1 MVSVMNIVPVIALI
15 LVCISGHANAIGKA
29 SPCMADLVNG
39 PITKKDDRLCIAQ
52 YLVKDI
58 NALKAY
64 VPSLTPDQKKW
75 LEAEKSSSRSLEGD
89 ALNSK
94 IITFSQSSEVQLDKL
109 NSGLDEILRAL
120 NCVLNKENSLTQELL
135 CWAQSN
141 LALTDSGTF
150 NEAIYTLNFRNIVD
164 FSPSIKKQFGL
175 SDSGDDPWWGHHW
188 IGRLI
193 QEHLVL
199 PLIRFDQFFP
209 DLK

>member
-1 MVSVMNIVPVIALI
+1 
-15 LVCISGHANAIGKA
+15 
-29 SPCMADLVNG
+29 MADLLTG
-39 PITKKDDRLCIAQ
+39 SIGMWSKKDDRLCIAQ
-52 YLVKDI
+52 HLVKDI

-75 LEAEKSSSRSLEGD
+75 LEAEKSSLRSLEGD
-89 ALNSK
+89 AFNSK
-94 IITFSQSSEVQLDKL
+94 IITFAQSSEVQLDKL

-135 CWAQSN
+135 CWAQAN

-150 NEAIYTLNFRNIVD
+150 NEAIYTLNYRNIVD
-164 FSPSIKKQFGL
+164 FSPSIRKQFAL
-175 SDSGDDPWWGHHW
+175 SGSGDNPWFAYHW

-193 QEHLVL
+193 QQHLVL
-199 PLIRFDQFFP
+199 PLIRVNRFLP